1 MAKAGS
7 QFGMQLLWV
16 LVLSCLFSLVLL
28 EAYGRYAIVTGNT
41 SIHSFKSKLKGG
53 KFIAILAVTG
63 IVTAQWNS
71 LTGILG
77 LSAHA
82 IYETTLLFFPAL
94 PAENYWAVLGIAIVV
109 ILIMYTLLLVGQY
122 SFFEKVLVVL
132 VTVMGLSFLISMF
145 MVLPD
150 PADMVRGLIPS
161 IPEVPNGKLLV
172 AAFVGTTMAAPTFV
186 VRPLLMRGKGWTIN
200 NKKDQFRDSLTS
212 AIVLFIVNFSVM
224 AAAAGALF
232 AEGKTIERVMDMVY
246 TLEPVAGKFAVALF
260 MTGALS
266 AGLSSIFPILM
277 VAPLLVADYK
287 EGELDTGSSR
297 FKILTAIACVFGLTV
312 PVLGAN
318 PIIAQILTQV
328 AAVFILPLVIA
339 CIFYLINRKDL
350 MGEERAGIWLNMGL
364 IAAFIFACIV
374 SYTGVLALNEFI

>member
-1 MAKAGS
+1 
-7 QFGMQLLWV
+7 
-16 LVLSCLFSLVLL
+16 
-28 EAYGRYAIVTGNT
+28 
-41 SIHSFKSKLKGG
+41 
-53 KFIAILAVTG
+53 
-63 IVTAQWNS
+63 QWNS

-122 SFFEKVLVVL
+122 SFFEKVLGVL
-132 VTVMGLSFLISMF
+132 VTVMGLRFLISMF

-161 IPEVPNGKLLV
+161 IPEVPKTKLLV

-277 VAPLLVADYK
+277 VAPLLVADY
-287 EGELDTGSSR
+287 
-297 FKILTAIACVFGLTV
+297 
-312 PVLGAN
+312 
-318 PIIAQILTQV
+318 
-328 AAVFILPLVIA
+328 
-339 CIFYLINRKDL
+339 
-350 MGEERAGIWLNMGL
+350 
-364 IAAFIFACIV
+364 
-374 SYTGVLALNEFI
+374 